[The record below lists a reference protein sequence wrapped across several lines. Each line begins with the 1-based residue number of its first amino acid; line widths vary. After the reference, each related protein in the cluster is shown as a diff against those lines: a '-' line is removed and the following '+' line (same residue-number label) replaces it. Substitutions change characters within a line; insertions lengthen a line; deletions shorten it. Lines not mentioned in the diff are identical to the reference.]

1 MKPIDYYTF
10 SGTYWAALPAIV
22 ELWVLKNDL
31 LRAILLLFAHLIP
44 TYFIDMLIY
53 GDIKDGGH
61 PYLTGLAIVGGIYFL
76 GLQVGRAGSE
86 FNFPSPLWAAAP
98 VGDKAL

>member
-1 MKPIDYYTF
+1 MI
-10 SGTYWAALPAIV
+10 

-31 LRAILLLFAHLIP
+31 LRAILLLCFHLIP

-76 GLQVGRAGSE
+76 GLQVGPADVRFVVFRGTPRSGWC
-86 FNFPSPLWAAAP
+86 F
-98 VGDKAL
+98 

>member
-1 MKPIDYYTF
+1 MI
-10 SGTYWAALPAIV
+10 

-31 LRAILLLFAHLIP
+31 LRAILLLIAHLMP

-76 GLQVGRAGSE
+76 GLQVR
-86 FNFPSPLWAAAP
+86 PL
-98 VGDKAL
+98 L